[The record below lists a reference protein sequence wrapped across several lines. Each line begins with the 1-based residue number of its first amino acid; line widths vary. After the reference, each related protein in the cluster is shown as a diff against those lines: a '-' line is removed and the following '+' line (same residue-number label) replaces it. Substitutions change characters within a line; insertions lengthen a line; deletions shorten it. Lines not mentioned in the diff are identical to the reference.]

1 MPMHPF
7 TSRVVR
13 VFEQDLER
21 ASKDAS
27 VTPTIPNKL
36 LIDLKNWI
44 VMLNAF
50 MISNTK
56 LIKAYMQIT

>member
-1 MPMHPF
+1 MATHPF
-7 TSRVVR
+7 TSRVVK

-36 LIDLKNWI
+36 LIHLKNRI
-44 VMLNAF
+44 TMLNAL
-50 MISNTK
+50 MISNIK